1 MKLKVVSLQPIN
13 RQIRNSIMK
22 KFILISATLLF
33 LVKAHAQRSFN
44 DSIAASRT
52 KLTKNAMLT
61 LGGWAAAN
69 IATGFIIAGQT
80 EGEAKYFWRMN
91 GYWNIIN
98 LGLAGMGYAG
108 TRKLQSGTSLSANLK
123 QQHSVEKLYL
133 LNVGLDLV
141 YITGGFYLKERGN
154 SRATQKQKDQLRGY
168 GNSILLQGGFL
179 LILDGVM
186 YTLHHKNTLRV
197 HKKLE
202 QLELNAGPMG
212 FSLVYKL

>member
-1 MKLKVVSLQPIN
+1 
-13 RQIRNSIMK
+13 MK
-22 KFILISATLLF
+22 KFILISATLL
-33 LVKAHAQRSFN
+33 LIVHVQAQRSFN

-108 TRKLQSGTSLSANLK
+108 TRKLQTGTTLSSNLM
-123 QQHSVEKLYL
+123 QQHKVEKLYL
-133 LNVGLDLV
+133 LNAGLDLV

-154 SRATQKQKDQLRGY
+154 TRSTQKQRDQLRGY
-168 GNSILLQGGFL
+168 GNSILLQGSFL

-197 HKKLE
+197 NKKLE
-202 QLELNAGPMG
+202 QLEMNAGPMG

>member
-1 MKLKVVSLQPIN
+1 
-13 RQIRNSIMK
+13 MK
-22 KFILISATLLF
+22 KLILLTAIMISF
-33 LVKAHAQRSFN
+33 VQVHAQRNFN

-52 KLTKNAMLT
+52 RLTKNAMLT

-108 TRKLQSGTSLSANLK
+108 TRKLQSGTSLSSNLK
-123 QQHSVEKLYL
+123 QQHNVEKLYL
-133 LNVGLDLV
+133 LNVGLDLA
-141 YITGGFYLKERGN
+141 YITGAFYLKERGN
-154 SRATQKQKDQLRGY
+154 SRSTQKQRDQLRGY
-168 GNSILLQGGFL
+168 GNSILLQGSFL

-197 HKKLE
+197 NKKLE

-212 FSLVYKL
+212 FGLVYKL

>member
-1 MKLKVVSLQPIN
+1 
-13 RQIRNSIMK
+13 MK
-22 KFILISATLLF
+22 KLILLTATLFCVAQLF
-33 LVKAHAQRSFN
+33 AQRSFN
-44 DSIAASRT
+44 DSIASSRT

-69 IATGFIIAGQT
+69 IATGFIIAGKT

-91 GYWNIIN
+91 GYWNIVN

-108 TRKLQSGTSLSANLK
+108 TRKLQSATSLSANLK
-123 QQHSVEKLYL
+123 QQHKVEKLYL

-141 YITGGFYLKERGN
+141 YITGAFYLKERGK
-154 SRATQKQKDQLRGY
+154 SRPTQKQRDQLRGY

-186 YTLHHKNTLRV
+186 YTLHHKNTLKV
-197 HKKLE
+197 NKKLE

-212 FSLVYKL
+212 FSLVYKIGRSQ